1 MILRQHCSHASGGG
15 IHFHYEWELGVPDV
29 KGRSSA
35 EGLLELLVGCLSFGV
50 PGQRLGF
57 LPEHGSEGAEKRMKF

>member
-1 MILRQHCSHASGGG
+1 MYKGAVGEALHG
-15 IHFHYEWELGVPDV
+15 I
-29 KGRSSA
+29 KA